1 MTCKDC
7 GLPLELKCMESGD
20 HPGLCC
26 DCFDEGWGMPATQR
40 TRPRPPAA
48 GLPERL
54 ISDGHCPRCHMRNR
68 LHTINARDEWVCPNG

>member
-7 GLPLELKCMESGD
+7 GLPLEPKCMESGD

-40 TRPRPPAA
+40 TRPRPATDPKGGVSSTA
-48 GLPERL
+48 
-54 ISDGHCPRCHMRNR
+54 
-68 LHTINARDEWVCPNG
+68 